1 MKCLFVV
8 LCLSLFLVFS
18 SGQELSIPL
27 TDSRLVASEPLS
39 KQLDSLAL
47 TLEQTLID
55 SETDWEIL
63 SSILTEHSRKLE
75 SLAMSSRVLE
85 QESESMQASLKDLET
100 SLAESIR
107 EAKRRNL
114 ELWIWRGGTVLGISG
129 TIAAL
134 AWGHR

>member
-1 MKCLFVV
+1 
-8 LCLSLFLVFS
+8 
-18 SGQELSIPL
+18 L

-39 KQLDSLAL
+39 KQLDSLAS
-47 TLEQTLID
+47 TLEQALID

-75 SLAMSSRVLE
+75 NLAMSSRVLE
-85 QESESMQASLKDLET
+85 QESESMRTLLKNLET
-100 SLAESIR
+100 SLADSIR

-114 ELWIWRGGTVLGISG
+114 ELWIWRIGTGLGISG